1 MERIK
6 VVDLP
11 EMTLWY
17 HADKRVVHHQM
28 HRRPP
33 ITVLESVLEKGLE
46 VLKERGAQKWLSDDR
61 KGGALPRSHQEWA
74 ATNWGPRMA
83 EIGWRYWAL
92 LPPQRAIGQLSMQR
106 LQKTY
111 SSLGVTVEVFSDYYE
126 ALGWLVKCQ
135 E

>member
-1 MERIK
+1 
-6 VVDLP
+6 
-11 EMTLWY
+11 MTLWY
-17 HADKRVVHHQM
+17 HSDKRIVHHQM

-46 VLKERGAQKWLSDDR
+46 TLKEHGAQKWLSDDR

-74 ATNWGPRMA
+74 ATDWGPRMA
-83 EIGWRYWAL
+83 EAGWRYWAL

-111 SSLGVTVEVFSDYYE
+111 ASLGVTVKIFPDYFQ
-126 ALGWLVKCQ
+126 ALAWLVKCR